1 MPFAFWSSLIAFLSS
16 STGNTD
22 IITNSVII
30 LFICEVDELL
40 YSILMASSSRFKR
53 MLQNNDSDRAFLS
66 QGDDLKVVQQPLASS
81 CGVNAD
87 LEGTVASLSEE
98 VRLLIQKVK
107 CLEEHSVNNLT
118 GNDNDMG
125 RTI

>member
-66 QGDDLKVVQQPLASS
+66 QGDDLKVIQQPLASS

-87 LEGTVASLSEE
+87 LEGTVASLTEE

>member
-1 MPFAFWSSLIAFLSS
+1 MPVAFWSSLIAFLSS

-66 QGDDLKVVQQPLASS
+66 QGDDLKVIQQPLASS

-87 LEGTVASLSEE
+87 LEGTVASLTEE